1 MAAAVAVDPTLI
13 TRKIEAAMDVDVG
26 HGMFYGHAMIW
37 PAEMAPHRGERLVT
51 VVQAVDLKR
60 FYDGF
65 IKAAQAPVAK

>member
-1 MAAAVAVDPTLI
+1 
-13 TRKIEAAMDVDVG
+13 
-26 HGMFYGHAMIW
+26 
-37 PAEMAPHRGERLVT
+37 MAPHRGERLVT